1 MYHSIT
7 IGGKNT
13 WDDWRLVPASRPVFN
28 PPAQKV
34 KTLEIPGGDGVIDL
48 SQSLTGYPVYQNRT
62 GSIEF
67 IVMNDFKPWHMAY
80 SDIMDYLHGQKL
92 RAVLEDDPEYFY
104 EGRFTVNVWKSEK
117 DWSRITIDYDVGPYK
132 WSVLS
137 STDDWLWDPFNFQNG
152 VIRPAVFKDIAVTT
166 EVRAVKLAAL
176 LFGRAP
182 VCPVFRVS
190 SSDKRGVHIRFI
202 NPTLGLD
209 AVSYTHLEFI
219 HLGENVGEGLAIG
232 VNNSIV
238 PAAQAASG
246 MIDEVIAVSEKGVD
260 AFEDWINEKQY
271 YGELS
276 LMDEL
281 AGWEN
286 LQKKYRAG
294 SEERMKIDREV
305 YRVQN
310 ELVSATY
317 QASLNLS
324 LIHI

>member
-80 SDIMDYLHGQKL
+80 ADIMDYLHGQKL

-117 DWSRITIDYDVGPYK
+117 DWSRIIIDYDVGPYK

-209 AVSYTHLEFI
+209 ETKLLPDGVIQFPEFVFFGDLGATLELWCDTGTGSVS
-219 HLGENVGEGLAIG
+219 
-232 VNNSIV
+232 
-238 PAAQAASG
+238 
-246 MIDEVIAVSEKGVD
+246 VD
-260 AFEDWINEKQY
+260 FRQ
-271 YGELS
+271 GRL
-276 LMDEL
+276 
-281 AGWEN
+281 
-286 LQKKYRAG
+286 
-294 SEERMKIDREV
+294 
-305 YRVQN
+305 
-310 ELVSATY
+310 
-317 QASLNLS
+317 
-324 LIHI
+324 